1 LLVRTAAT
9 KNPDLVL
16 IYAHLL
22 CNEAL
27 SEATEDAAQHLFKRA
42 FDLGLVTYGSD
53 HDDQDECSEFVMAR
67 LLKVSATADAELSR
81 LAHRL
86 EALLQSEFPSQLMR
100 H

>member
-1 LLVRTAAT
+1 M

-27 SEATEDAAQHLFKRA
+27 SEATEDAAQHLFKRT
-42 FDLGLVTYGSD
+42 FDLGLVTLGGG
-53 HDDQDECSEFVMAR
+53 HDDQDECSEFMMAR
-67 LLKVSATADAELSR
+67 LLKVSATADVELSR

-86 EALLQSEFPSQLMR
+86 EALLRSEFPTKLMP